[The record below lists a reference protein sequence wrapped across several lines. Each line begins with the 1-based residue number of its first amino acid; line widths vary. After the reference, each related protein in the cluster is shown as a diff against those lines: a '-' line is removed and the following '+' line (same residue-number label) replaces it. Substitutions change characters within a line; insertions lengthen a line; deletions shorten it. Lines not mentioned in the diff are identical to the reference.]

1 MARTDLVEFEF
12 SQHSLYL
19 IPETHKYHLK
29 SQTAAENFCLIVR
42 LSLLLLTRVK
52 KKLTN

>member
-19 IPETHKYHLK
+19 ISRNPQIPLK
-29 SQTAAENFCLIVR
+29 SQTAAENFV
-42 LSLLLLTRVK
+42 
-52 KKLTN
+52 